1 MKISYTIDKL
11 QIKTFPLIQEIWKYV
26 YVLYKIMTRQKV
38 YSLLQI
44 SLSISFC
51 IQLVIKKQDEL
62 KKKRSQLCT
71 IDWKVL
77 WQHSIIIQ
85 LWFLFA
91 LAATMWPKILWSRIR
106 VFMSLWLWILHFIW
120 KCINLLSN
128 WKFDTEN
135 WFHFQTT
142 PLWYRGSGSVWHL
155 RSVWHKI
162 KAQDMWKIFPLV
174 PSKIFRLRQLRFSQ
188 FVNFLRE
195 LCLLFNVLV
204 CIFLREREKIFFTYF
219 RPKAPCLELAP
230 KLVTKVVC
238 CQKWLS
244 SKTHK
249 TFNMNHQRTNYIPN
263 PRSYDQFK

>member
-91 LAATMWPKILWSRIR
+91 LAVTMWPKILWSRIG
-106 VFMSLWLWILHFIW
+106 VFMPLWLWIFRFIL
-120 KCINLLSN
+120 KRILTYCEIES
-128 WKFDTEN
+128 
-135 WFHFQTT
+135 
-142 PLWYRGSGSVWHL
+142 WY
-155 RSVWHKI
+155 
-162 KAQDMWKIFPLV
+162 
-174 PSKIFRLRQLRFSQ
+174 
-188 FVNFLRE
+188 
-195 LCLLFNVLV
+195 
-204 CIFLREREKIFFTYF
+204 
-219 RPKAPCLELAP
+219 
-230 KLVTKVVC
+230 
-238 CQKWLS
+238 
-244 SKTHK
+244 
-249 TFNMNHQRTNYIPN
+249 
-263 PRSYDQFK
+263 